1 MSSTRYS
8 LLATINHSAGMPKL
22 TLLAK
27 FSITSFVLLAI
38 IGVLLGNALTQ
49 HFQQQAIE
57 QQREGISSLVPPV
70 VGPFLTKDLLSNGA
84 HGDNYHQIESALSY
98 LGGSGLVR
106 IEILNGTGT
115 VVYSDDPSLI
125 GRRPQPGDGLDEAL
139 QGVSSASISPAPAS
153 ENIDQLGYGDLLV
166 VYTPLHM
173 PGRSQVSGVFEGY
186 YDVTDLE
193 QSINNTSMFLWVT
206 VGAGFLFLYVSLFTI
221 VRNASQTLIRQSEEN
236 NELYRNAQERLVE
249 REEAQRQTQRQVE
262 RLKALRS
269 IDIAIS
275 SNLDLRLTL
284 HVILTQVCTHLHV
297 DAADV
302 LLLNEE
308 SKTLEQIAG
317 RGFRSDGLDIPPIRL
332 GEGYTGQAVERHDAP
347 EVVEIAK
354 TSDLGHDRL
363 IAEEG
368 FVSYAVD
375 ALVVKGQVKGALE
388 IFHRSELAT
397 GAEWLSFFETL
408 AGQTAIAV
416 DNATL
421 FEDLQRSNAE
431 LSRAYDRTLEG
442 WSQALDLRD
451 QETQGHSQRV
461 TEMTLRLARKVG
473 VPEAD
478 LVHIRRGALLHDIGK
493 MGVPDSVLLKPG
505 PLTDDEWKIMRQHPI
520 YAYMLLSPID
530 FLHPALDIPYCH
542 HEKWDGT
549 GYPRQLQDEQIPLS
563 ARIFAVIDVWDAL
576 SSNRP
581 YRKAM
586 PTEVVYAHL
595 REQSG
600 KHFDPQVVSA
610 FLEMMEADG
619 LAVCSEQLAAVHSA

>member
-1 MSSTRYS
+1 
-8 LLATINHSAGMPKL
+8 MPKL

-38 IGVLLGNALTQ
+38 IGALLGSALTQ
-49 HFQQQAIE
+49 HFQQQAID
-57 QQREGISSLVPPV
+57 QQMEGISSLVPPV
-70 VGPFLTKDLLSNGA
+70 VGPFLTNDLLSNGA
-84 HGDNYHQIESALSY
+84 HGESYKQIESALSY

-125 GRRPQPGDGLDEAL
+125 GRHSEQSDDLRQALD
-139 QGVSSASISPAPAS
+139 GVSLASISPAPAS

-166 VYTPLHM
+166 VYTPLRM
-173 PGRSQVSGVFEGY
+173 PGKSQVSGVFQGY

-193 QSINNTSMFLWVT
+193 QSIDSTSKFLWIT

-236 NELYRNAQERLVE
+236 KGLYRKAQERLAE
-249 REEAQRQTQRQVE
+249 REEAERQTQRQVE
-262 RLKALRS
+262 RLKALRN
-269 IDIAIS
+269 IDMAIS

-297 DAADV
+297 DAAGV
-302 LLLNEE
+302 LLLNEAG
-308 SKTLEQIAG
+308 KTLEQIAG
-317 RGFRSDGLDIPPIRL
+317 RGFRTDGLEVPPVRL
-332 GEGYTGQAVERHDAP
+332 GHGYRGRAVERHSAP

-354 TSDLGHDRL
+354 ITDLGHDRL
-363 IAEEG
+363 AAEEG
-368 FVSYAVD
+368 FVSYAVA

-388 IFHRSELAT
+388 LFHRSALAID
-397 GAEWLSFFETL
+397 AEWLSFFETL

-421 FEDLQRSNAE
+421 FEDLQRTNAE

-451 QETQGHSQRV
+451 QETQGHSRRV
-461 TEMTLRLARKVG
+461 TEMTLHLARKLG

-493 MGVPDSVLLKPG
+493 MGIPDAVLLKPG
-505 PLTDDEWKIMRQHPI
+505 PLNDDEWKIMRQHPV
-520 YAYMLLSPID
+520 YAYLLLSPIE
-530 FLHPALDIPYCH
+530 FLQPALDIPYSH

-549 GYPRQLQDEQIPLS
+549 GYPRRLAGEQIPLS

-581 YRKAM
+581 YRKAL
-586 PTEVVYAHL
+586 PTEEVFSHL

-600 KHFDPQVVSA
+600 KHFDPQVVAA
-610 FLEMMEADG
+610 FLEMMEADRS
-619 LAVCSEQLAAVHSA
+619 AVSSEQWAVTTA